1 MMSLYVATAIDWE
14 HSQVSIKGENSRSLL
29 FNWYMSVQ
37 IYISRRN
44 PGSKLRS
51 SDLIQLQYK
60 DI

>member
-1 MMSLYVATAIDWE
+1 MSLYVATAIDWE
-14 HSQVSIKGENSRSLL
+14 QKVKTHEAYF

-51 SDLIQLQYK
+51 SDLIQLQFK